1 MMLKTFSRRGVGSI
15 VLNDDAIPLE
25 IYNAMVIDASEESG
39 NGNPK
44 LEVHKVRRVLP
55 EVRAQGFGRKRR
67 SVR

>member
-1 MMLKTFSRRGVGSI
+1 MTLKTFSRRGMGSI

-25 IYNAMVIDASEESG
+25 IYNAMTIDAQEESG

-44 LEVHKVRRVLP
+44 LEVHEIRGILS
-55 EVRAQGFGRKRR
+55 EVRTQGFKRKRK